1 MRTARTLSPGQPD
14 RTCDIVAESILD
26 EYLRRDPQTSA
37 RFRVMGGRGALF
49 VSGVI
54 STKADFD
61 VGSVITRTAASLGVR
76 GHVEPFVSIDAVPG
90 SFLLE
95 ATRSNRP
102 ISVAG
107 YACGETEECLPAHVV
122 LSRDIAKKLEDLR
135 QHDTEWFWLEPSFE
149 VTVTEREKGAFHAY
163 VNCAHGNLELK
174 EARERI
180 KKILNS
186 KFQIPNSGF
195 HINENGSMP
204 SNGLDQDVG
213 ASGLSEE
220 PYGSAIPWIGS
231 TVGVDP
237 SNPMKFGAWLA
248 RGLAKRALE
257 RSEAKAVMVQ
267 ATYLPGDREPFA
279 LRVRDERGNDLK
291 REGDAETMTY
301 AHLAKRIRP
310 GLSTNAAHW
319 GFAGEVEM
327 PWENG

>member
-26 EYLRRDPQTSA
+26 EYLRRDPETSA
-37 RFRVMGGRGALF
+37 RLRVMGGRGALF

-61 VGSVITRTAASLGVR
+61 VGAIITRTAASLGVR
-76 GHVEPFVSIDAVPG
+76 GHMEPFVSIDAIPG

-102 ISVAG
+102 ISVVG
-107 YACGETEECLPAHVV
+107 YASRETEERLPSHVV
-122 LSRDIAKKLEDLR
+122 LSRRIAKSLEDLR
-135 QHDTEWFWLEPSFE
+135 QHDPEWFWLEPSFE
-149 VTVTEREKGAFHAY
+149 VTITEKEKDSFRAY
-163 VNCAHGNLELK
+163 VNCAHGDVDLK
-174 EARERI
+174 DARDRI
-180 KKILNS
+180 GKILNS
-186 KFQIPNSGF
+186 KFQIPNSNL
-195 HINENGSMP
+195 HINEHGSMP

-220 PYGSAIPWIGS
+220 PYGSAIPWLGS
-231 TVGVDP
+231 TIGLDL
-237 SNPMKFGAWLA
+237 SNPSKFGAWLA
-248 RGLAKRALE
+248 RGLAKRVLE

-267 ATYLPGDREPFA
+267 ATYLPGDKEPSA

-291 REGDAETMTY
+291 QAGDGETMTY
-301 AHLAKRIRP
+301 VHLTKYIRP

-327 PWENG
+327 PWEAL

>member
-26 EYLRRDPQTSA
+26 EYLHRDPEASA
-37 RFRVMGGRGALF
+37 RLRVMGGRGALF

-61 VGSVITRTAASLGVR
+61 VGAIITRTAASLGVR
-76 GHVEPFVSIDAVPG
+76 GHVEPFVSIDAIPG

-102 ISVAG
+102 ISVVG
-107 YACGETEECLPAHVV
+107 YASRETEERLPSHVI
-122 LSRDIAKKLEDLR
+122 LSRRIAKSLEDLR
-135 QHDTEWFWLEPSFE
+135 QHDPEWFWLEPSFE
-149 VTVTEREKGAFHAY
+149 VTITEKKKGVYAAY
-163 VNCAHGNLELK
+163 VNCAHGDVELK
-174 EARERI
+174 DVRERI
-180 KKILNS
+180 SKILNP
-186 KFQIPNSGF
+186 KFEIRNSDL
-195 HINENGSMP
+195 HINEYGSMP
-204 SNGLDQDVG
+204 SNGLDQDIG

-220 PYGSAIPWIGS
+220 SYGNAIPWLGS
-231 TVGVDP
+231 TIGLDP
-237 SNPMKFGAWLA
+237 SNPSKFGAWLA

-267 ATYLPGDREPFA
+267 ATYLPGDKEPSA
-279 LRVRDERGNDLK
+279 LRVRDERGKDLK
-291 REGDAETMTY
+291 QDGDGEIMTY
-301 AHLAKRIRP
+301 AYLTKHMRP

-327 PWENG
+327 PWEQ